1 MRNLLCGF
9 SDLLQK
15 EQFAFFFLCLVG
27 IVDVLL
33 GGGRVESLGFL

>member
-1 MRNLLCGF
+1 MRNLLRGF

-15 EQFAFFFLCLVG
+15 EQFAFLFLCLVG

-33 GGGRVESLGFL
+33 GGGRVESFGFL